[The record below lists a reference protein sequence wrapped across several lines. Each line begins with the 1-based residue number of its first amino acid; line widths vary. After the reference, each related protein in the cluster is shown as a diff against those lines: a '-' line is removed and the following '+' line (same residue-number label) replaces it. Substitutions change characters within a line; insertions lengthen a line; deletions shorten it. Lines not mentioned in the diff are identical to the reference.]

1 VGRVGLEP
9 TTGRLNYGRGYH
21 GVVPPMALTA
31 LVAPIARSTNRST
44 PTMAATGCQLQN
56 VTAFRPIS
64 TCPRPV
70 A

>member
-1 VGRVGLEP
+1 
-9 TTGRLNYGRGYH
+9 
-21 GVVPPMALTA
+21 MALTA

-64 TCPRPV
+64 ACPHLMAQAARGEPNV
-70 A
+70 ANRRATGS